1 MKTPTM
7 PPPAIAQRRARRLGV
22 AVTGAV
28 ILTIVIVAALVLS
41 QGGHPAAG
49 RRPGGGTRPKASA
62 TSTPVATGPS
72 VIPVVNLGGLTWAD
86 FHGIELPASA
96 QDGPANTSGGLAS
109 GFTDSPRGALLAA
122 VNIGVRT
129 AWQWGPAIFT
139 PTIDHQVTGP
149 DTSALLQA
157 QQSAYTQAQA
167 GPSPENIP
175 VQRAYAVEEAFR
187 FDGYTPGDATVDV
200 VSAGPG
206 DNGTTVRAAT
216 RIEVE
221 WISGDWR
228 VVAPPGGD
236 WGNAAIPVTSL
247 SGYTIFPGQG

>member
-1 MKTPTM
+1 M
-7 PPPAIAQRRARRLGV
+7 PAPATVPRRARQLAAAIAG
-22 AVTGAV
+22 AVT
-28 ILTIVIVAALVLS
+28 LTIIIVALLVLS
-41 QGGHPAAG
+41 HGHPATG
-49 RRPGGGTRPKASA
+49 RRTGGGARPQESA
-62 TSTPVATGPS
+62 TSTPAATTGPP
-72 VIPVVNLGGLTWAD
+72 VIPVVGLGGLTWAD

-139 PTIDHQVTGP
+139 PTIERQVTGP
-149 DTSALLQA
+149 ETSALLQA
-157 QQSAYTQAQA
+157 QQAAYAQAQA
-167 GPSPENIP
+167 GPHPETIP
-175 VQRAYAVEEAFR
+175 VERAYAVEEAFR
-187 FDGYTPGDATVDV
+187 FDGYTPDDATVDV

-206 DNGTTVRAAT
+206 DNGATVRAAT

-221 WISGDWR
+221 WISADWR
-228 VVAPPGGD
+228 VVAPPGSD
-236 WGNAAIPVTSL
+236 WGNAAIPLASL

>member
-1 MKTPTM
+1 
-7 PPPAIAQRRARRLGV
+7 
-22 AVTGAV
+22 
-28 ILTIVIVAALVLS
+28 
-41 QGGHPAAG
+41 
-49 RRPGGGTRPKASA
+49 
-62 TSTPVATGPS
+62 
-72 VIPVVNLGGLTWAD
+72 VIPVVDLEGLTWAD
-86 FHGIELPASA
+86 FHGIELPTSA
-96 QDGPANTSGGLAS
+96 QDGPADTSGGLAS

-129 AWQWGPAIFT
+129 AWQWGPAIFG
-139 PTIDHQVTGP
+139 PTIERQVTGP
-149 DTSALLQA
+149 GTSALLQA
-157 QQSAYTQAQA
+157 QQAAYAQAQA
-167 GPSPENIP
+167 GPSPESVP

-187 FDGYTPGDATVDV
+187 FDGYTPDDATVDV

-206 DNGTTVRAAT
+206 DNGATVRAAT

-236 WGNAAIPVTSL
+236 WGNSAIPVASL